1 MTQRAGDTR
10 STSEHEQHLERIS
23 RIVSD
28 WRNGIISVASKRG
41 QIADENARYYGTS
54 TRGETGSDITS
65 SPRVMDEVLFSLAD
79 RMLVPTEAAGAAL
92 AALRDAGR
100 RSAEAGDLEQAK
112 RILAE
117 GRRAY
122 QEILRASR

>member
-1 MTQRAGDTR
+1 MSQRAGDTR
-10 STSEHEQHLERIS
+10 TTSEHEQHLARIHEIVADWRDGRIS
-23 RIVSD
+23 VS
-28 WRNGIISVASKRG
+28 AKRG
-41 QIADENARYYGTS
+41 MVADENARYYGAS

-92 AALRDAGR
+92 AAMR
-100 RSAEAGDLEQAK
+100 EAGMRAAVAEDLAEAK

-117 GRRAY
+117 GREAY